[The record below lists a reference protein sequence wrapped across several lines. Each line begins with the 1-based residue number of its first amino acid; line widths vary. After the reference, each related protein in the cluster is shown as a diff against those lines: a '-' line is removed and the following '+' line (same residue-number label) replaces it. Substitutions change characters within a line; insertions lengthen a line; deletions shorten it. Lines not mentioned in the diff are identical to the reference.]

1 MSTAKKGRVW
11 SLYGWFCGLITFGSF
26 VGIFTWIARMQQL
39 VNNLEGSELLAQAI
53 QSDTYFGNDLYR
65 PSPLFNPYQQHCCCA
80 FKTALP

>member
-1 MSTAKKGRVW
+1 
-11 SLYGWFCGLITFGSF
+11 
-26 VGIFTWIARMQQL
+26 
-39 VNNLEGSELLAQAI
+39 LLAQAI